1 MLDSDQPIGVHL
13 LCGFL
18 GSGKTTLINEMIAD
32 GKISDA
38 LFLINDFGS
47 MNIDADLI
55 ESREGGVIRLTNG
68 CACCGLSGNLSSQL
82 TQISRWPR
90 PPQWLVVE
98 ASGVAQPR
106 PLMQLFNS
114 ARGYYLAD
122 VKLLVDISA
131 IGRLLEDAAV
141 GDLVRHQVAEAP
153 AMVFNRWEGL
163 SRNECDARR
172 NQLQALSPNAQ
183 ISWAAPPQP
192 AVITHRGDC
201 LGEAIVPELTPLVPG
216 ALASFTLTLPGPV
229 DISRLTQVLD
239 AATSILLRAKGFVAS
254 EETPSGCLLL
264 QWTPSGSSVT
274 RTQRRHAPG
283 LVLIGKGRD
292 NLAYLA
298 SQLMEYSSMPSR

>member
-1 MLDSDQPIGVHL
+1 MRDSDLSIGVL
-13 LCGFL
+13 LVCGFL
-18 GSGKTTLINEMIAD
+18 GSGKTTLINAMIA
-32 GKISDA
+32 GGEISNA

-55 ESREGGVIRLTNG
+55 DSREEGVIRLTNG

-82 TQISRWPR
+82 TQISHWAD

-114 ARGYYLAD
+114 APGYYLAD

-131 IGRLLEDAAV
+131 IVRLLEDVTV

-153 AMVFNRWEGL
+153 AIVINRWEGMEENERESRRKVLQSLNPHAQL
-163 SRNECDARR
+163 SWSAT
-172 NQLQALSPNAQ
+172 
-183 ISWAAPPQP
+183 PQP
-192 AVITHRGDC
+192 AGIETCRD
-201 LGEAIVPELTPLVPG
+201 ETLTPGSKPREPG
-216 ALASFTLTLPGPV
+216 NLASFTLTLPGPIDV
-229 DISRLTQVLD
+229 GGLVQTLN
-239 AATSILLRAKGFVAS
+239 AAASILLRAKGFIAS
-254 EETPSGCLLL
+254 QESPDGCLLL
-264 QWTPSGSSVT
+264 QWTPSGSSVI
-274 RTQRRHAPG
+274 QMRRRQVPPT

-298 SQLMEYSSMPSR
+298 SQLMVYTSTPSR